1 MGGKIWAESKVG
13 FGSTFCFTAQFEM
26 EAVAAAYAGPLT
38 LEDASAAPLFLD
50 GPNTK
55 RALRI
60 LVAED
65 NRINQKLAVKLLESM
80 GHRVAVVEN
89 GRQVLNALKE
99 APFDLI
105 LMDVQMPDMDGLEA
119 TAAIRT
125 RETGSGSRIPIV
137 AMTAHAMIGDREQCL
152 KAGMD
157 GYISKPVSR
166 AELAH
171 VIERAV
177 ARPLETV
184 SAFAGTLPK
193 S

>member
-1 MGGKIWAESKVG
+1 V
-13 FGSTFCFTAQFEM
+13 
-26 EAVAAAYAGPLT
+26 
-38 LEDASAAPLFLD
+38 
-50 GPNTK
+50 
-55 RALRI
+55 
-60 LVAED
+60 
-65 NRINQKLAVKLLESM
+65 LA
-80 GHRVAVVEN
+80 
-89 GRQVLNALKE
+89 ALKE
-99 APFDLI
+99 SSFDVI

-119 TAAIRT
+119 TAAIRA
-125 RETGSGSRIPIV
+125 RETASGSRIPIV

-171 VIERAV
+171 VIERTV
-177 ARPLETV
+177 ARPLESV